1 MHKIF
6 CCKSHC
12 KICSSVE
19 CTREA
24 DDAFSSCICFGYLYC
39 ILICLCTAVCKE
51 CFQFIT
57 FAWHKFVEPISKF
70 NVTTVCHH
78 IENAVK
84 IFFCLILNSFHDLR
98 SAVAD
103 VENADT
109 SDKIKKDVSV
119 NIFEHCALSTLD
131 TYRIC
136 IATERFRQCVVPFFK
151 SIQAFGPGT
160 LSVIIVGNEFL
171 SIIKSLL
178 FFYYGKFFPLI

>member
-1 MHKIF
+1 MIKVRELSSVNIRRERTHSLCIRFF

-57 FAWHKFVEPISKF
+57 FARHKFVEPISKF

-136 IATERFRQCVVPFFK
+136 IATERFRQCVVPFFQK
-151 SIQAFGPGT
+151 YTGIWSW
-160 LSVIIVGNEFL
+160 N
-171 SIIKSLL
+171 
-178 FFYYGKFFPLI
+178 LICNYSWQ